1 MTAPALALVL
11 VAAFVHAC
19 WNVQV
24 RHALD
29 PRAFLWCATLAT
41 CLVFGPAGLRLA
53 VSHPVPQAA
62 WGILVLTSVFETGY
76 FWLLGSA
83 YRAGDLSLVYP
94 VARAVSPILTPLLGV
109 FLLGERFS
117 GIAVLGVVFIVAGVL
132 CVHLAGFSLAAV
144 AALGQAFRQPAT
156 RYALAAGVCTAAY
169 SALDKV
175 GVSLVFAPLYTYL
188 VYLGSTIGFGCLL
201 LPHHAAAVRDEWR
214 QHHRRVLGVGVLG
227 PVAYGLA
234 LLALTFTPV
243 SYVGPARE
251 VSVVMA
257 ALLGRVLLGEPYGP
271 QRLAGSLLIS
281 VGVMCLALG

>member
-109 FLLGERFS
+109 FLLGE
-117 GIAVLGVVFIVAGVL
+117 
-132 CVHLAGFSLAAV
+132 
-144 AALGQAFRQPAT
+144 
-156 RYALAAGVCTAAY
+156 
-169 SALDKV
+169 
-175 GVSLVFAPLYTYL
+175 
-188 VYLGSTIGFGCLL
+188 
-201 LPHHAAAVRDEWR
+201 
-214 QHHRRVLGVGVLG
+214 
-227 PVAYGLA
+227 
-234 LLALTFTPV
+234 
-243 SYVGPARE
+243 
-251 VSVVMA
+251 
-257 ALLGRVLLGEPYGP
+257 PYGP